1 MNHYSRSVFLLILL
15 SFGFLRKVQALDSL
29 SALPS
34 DETLSVRQ
42 LPHKSTFNARTKLYA
57 LGDYVSF
64 PASGV
69 KIQQPAGF
77 EKDQSFDGFS
87 NPESQSS
94 IMAIRFQL
102 PYAKING
109 AFTQEQLKTRGWTL
123 RSRKDVKVDNLPGI
137 LIHFEQPLGD
147 QAFLKWSLI
156 FGNDQ
161 TTTMVTAAFPKK
173 HEKQLSNLLKAV
185 VLSSVQMNQ
194 SASFNAGT
202 GLPFTLTASK
212 KLKLTQSISRTLTY
226 TKGGVFPG
234 KSPMEPM
241 FIVVPSIGKVLV
253 ANQPQYAEQ
262 LLQQMEDTKKL
273 IVKSTKTIMIAG
285 LHGYESLAEAEDE
298 KLGTPFIIYQ
308 VILFNQDSYI
318 RMLGLTKVELRD
330 EYLPEFKA
338 MARSL
343 QRKQL

>member
-1 MNHYSRSVFLLILL
+1 MNHYSRSVLLLIVL
-15 SFGFLRKVQALDSL
+15 SLGVLRKAEARDSL
-29 SALPS
+29 STLAS
-34 DETLSVRQ
+34 EETLSVQQ
-42 LPHKSTFNARTKLYA
+42 LFPKLTADARIKLYT

-77 EKDQSFDGFS
+77 AKDQSFDGFS
-87 NPESQSS
+87 HPETQSS

-102 PYAKING
+102 PYSKING

-123 RSRKDVKVDNLPGI
+123 RSRQDVKVNNLPAI
-137 LIHFEQPLGD
+137 LIHFEQPLGNTV
-147 QAFLKWSLI
+147 FLKWSLI

-161 TTTMVTAAFPKK
+161 TTTMVTAAFPKTY
-173 HEKQLSNLLKAV
+173 EKKLSNLLKAV
-185 VLSSVQMNQ
+185 VLSSIQINQ
-194 SASFNAGT
+194 STSVNAET
-202 GLPFTLTASK
+202 GLPFTLAASK
-212 KLKLTQSISRTLTY
+212 KLKLVQGISRTLTY
-226 TKGGVFPG
+226 TKDGVLLG
-234 KSPMEPM
+234 KSMEPM
-241 FIVVPSIGKVLV
+241 FIVVPSIGNVLV
-253 ANQPQYAEQ
+253 ANQQQYAEQ

-273 IVKSTKTIMIAG
+273 TVKSTKTIMIAG
-285 LHGYESLAEAEDE
+285 LHGYESLAEAEDA
-298 KLGTPFIIYQ
+298 KSGTPFIIYQ

-330 EYLPEFKA
+330 EYLPEFRA